1 MNNPGTLTFKCNVC
15 GTMCEAPAAALSREE
30 PSCKSCG
37 STVRMR
43 AMMHGLSIALFGRA
57 IPLPE
62 FPERKDLLG
71 KGMSDWD
78 GYAIPLSKKLG
89 YINTYYH
96 KAPKLDVT
104 DICSDDEQS
113 VDFLVSTDVFE
124 HVAPPVSIAFE
135 NARKMLKPGGAFVF
149 SVPYGLRG
157 ETLEH
162 FPNLNEFKLE
172 TRDGKR
178 TLINRTRDGDVEEFS
193 DLVFHGSS
201 VGGETIEMRVFSE
214 SGLLKDLQ
222 QAGFY
227 DVQIMKDPYF
237 EFGIYWSRPWSVPII
252 ARTKDIP
259 VKVLD
264 WGPKSMSVGG
274 VANPQ
279 AEGRS
284 AMWLKIAELHQG
296 VALELRIGE
305 HVSDGLVVTDDL
317 ITGLVPLAALKTQST
332 QPVSVADTNTG
343 SSVHVGFLTVAE

>member
-1 MNNPGTLTFKCNVC
+1 MNKPGTLTFKCNIC
-15 GTMCEAPAAALSREE
+15 GTMCEVPAAALSREE

-43 AMMHGLSIALFGRA
+43 GMMHALSIALFGRA
-57 IPLPE
+57 LTLPE
-62 FPERKDLLG
+62 FPESKDLLG

-78 GYAIPLSKKLG
+78 GYAKPLSIKLG

-104 DICSDDEQS
+104 NISRDDEQS

-149 SVPYGLRG
+149 SVPYALQG
-157 ETLEH
+157 ETQEH
-162 FPNLNEFKLE
+162 FPNLHEFKLE
-172 TRDGKR
+172 TKEGKR
-178 TLINRTRDGDVEEFS
+178 TLINRTRNGDIEEFS
-193 DLVFHGSS
+193 DLVFHG
-201 VGGETIEMRVFSE
+201 GEGETIEMRVFSE

-222 QAGFY
+222 RAGFN

-237 EFGIYWSRPWSVPII
+237 EFGIYWPSPWSLPII
-252 ARTKDIP
+252 ARVKHIP

-274 VANPQ
+274 VVNAQ
-279 AEGRS
+279 AGGRS
-284 AMWLKIAELHQG
+284 AMWLKIAELRRG
-296 VALELRIGE
+296 AALELRIGE
-305 HVSDGLVVTDDL
+305 HVADGLVVMDDL
-317 ITGLVPLAALKTQST
+317 ITGLIPLAALKIQST
-332 QPVSVADTNTG
+332 QPVSIADAITG
-343 SSVHVGFLTVAE
+343 SSVHVGFLTVAG